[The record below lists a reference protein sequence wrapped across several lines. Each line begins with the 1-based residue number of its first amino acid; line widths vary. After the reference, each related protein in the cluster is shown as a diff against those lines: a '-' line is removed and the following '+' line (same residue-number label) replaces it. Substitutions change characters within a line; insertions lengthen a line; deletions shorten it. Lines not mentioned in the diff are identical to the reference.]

1 MKKPK
6 FMEQLRAIL
15 DDPANYDMIRWI
27 NVDRFAVVDPDGFAT
42 TVVPRYFK
50 HASFSS
56 FSRQLYAYGFH
67 KQTLSNGSVE
77 FYRAAGQGE
86 ESEIPERK
94 KTTAQAQVDK
104 LKQQI
109 DELKSE
115 NQTLQEANHKLML
128 QLNLQGGLGVFD
140 NSSGTPDQNMAF
152 NLPNTPPSSSIPVL
166 TSQVQGPFEDFY
178 MDDSSMMPSYAS
190 SVNYESPFMMGPFP
204 ALTRVPSLE
213 EGKVKV
219 EMSSE
224 SFGMD
229 VDTPANEMLMDNYF
243 RW

>member
-1 MKKPK
+1 
-6 FMEQLRAIL
+6 MEQLRAIL
-15 DDPANYDMIRWI
+15 DDPANYDLIRWI
-27 NVDRFAVVDPDGFAT
+27 NVDRFAVVDPDGFAN

-50 HASFSS
+50 HASFAS

-67 KQTLSNGSVE
+67 KQTLSNGTVE
-77 FYRAAGQGE
+77 FYRATGQGE
-86 ESEIPERK
+86 DSENIERK
-94 KTTAQAQVDK
+94 KTTAQTQVDK

-109 DELKSE
+109 DELKNE
-115 NQTLQEANHKLML
+115 NQNLQEANHKLML

-140 NSSGTPDQNMAF
+140 DNSSITSGVTAEQNYPSF
-152 NLPNTPPSSSIPVL
+152 TLPALNTPPSLPSL
-166 TSQVQGPFEDFY
+166 TSQVQGPFEDFFT
-178 MDDSSMMPSYAS
+178 DDTLPTLN

-204 ALTRVPSLE
+204 TLTRVPSLE

-219 EMSSE
+219 EMSSD

-243 RW
+243 AW